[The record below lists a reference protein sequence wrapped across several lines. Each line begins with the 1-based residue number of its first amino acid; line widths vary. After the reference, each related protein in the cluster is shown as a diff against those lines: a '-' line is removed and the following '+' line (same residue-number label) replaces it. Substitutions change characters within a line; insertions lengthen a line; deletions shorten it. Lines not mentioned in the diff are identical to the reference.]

1 MTYEYIICGAGIAG
15 LYCALNLIE
24 KNGAD
29 PKTILI
35 LEKSYRIGGLI
46 KTNTDDKFKIKY
58 ENGAGRITEN
68 DKLLLELVRR
78 FNLDKQKIELPT
90 KKEYRKV
97 FDDKIILIK
106 TDKFS
111 TTLNKIIF
119 KQHKLSEQ
127 ELLGKTLRSLFE
139 DELCMEKTSILVES
153 FGYTDEFDKVNAK
166 NGLEIF
172 RKSFSPN
179 LRYYVL
185 RDGLEQIILQ
195 LESLLKQ
202 KGVVIQLSEMIT
214 NIEEKEKSVPSITI
228 HTETFDGAYK
238 TYITNNL
245 VLAMPRGALVKI
257 PFLQSI
263 HNLLNSV
270 EDTSLFRI
278 YAVFPKNSDGKVWFH
293 DIPKTTTNLPI
304 QQFIPINA
312 DNGLVMITYSDTKN
326 ARQWQQ
332 DKINDVFKKKIMK
345 NIRLLFSEKK
355 ISEPIFLTSI
365 FYAEGTHVWKVNCDG
380 ESLQPRITQPFRD
393 MNLYICGESYSTNQG
408 WIEGSLETSNAVVE
422 LIRNKST
429 PKIKIFSIEQVAKS
443 SSLIIINNNVYDI
456 SKNNWIQ
463 KHPGGSII
471 NSYVGKDA
479 TKIFKYIH
487 PEYAYHLLECLY
499 VGVLE

>member
-1 MTYEYIICGAGIAG
+1 MTFKYIICGAGIAG

-24 KNGAD
+24 KNGVD
-29 PKTILI
+29 PKSILI
-35 LEKSYRIGGLI
+35 LEKSYRVGGLI

-68 DKLLLELVRR
+68 DKLLLELVKR
-78 FNLDKQKIELPT
+78 FNLEQKKIELPT
-90 KKEYRKV
+90 QKEYRKV
-97 FDDKIILIK
+97 FDDKIIAIK

-111 TTLNKIIF
+111 RILNKLIF
-119 KQHKLSEQ
+119 KERKLSDQ
-127 ELLGKTLRSLFE
+127 ELLGKTFRSLCE
-139 DELCMEKTSILVES
+139 DELGIERASILVES

-172 RKSFSPN
+172 RKSFLPN

-185 RDGLEQIILQ
+185 HDGLEQIVLQ
-195 LESLLKQ
+195 LESLLKE

-214 NIEEKEKSVPSITI
+214 DIEKKKKSIQSITI
-228 HTETFDGAYK
+228 YTETFDGANK
-238 TYITNNL
+238 TYTTNNL
-245 VLAMPRGALVKI
+245 ILAMPRGALVKI

-270 EDTSLFRI
+270 EDSSLFRI

-312 DNGLVMITYSDTKN
+312 DSGLVMITYSDTKN

-345 NIRLLFSEKK
+345 NIRMLFSEKK
-355 ISEPIFLTSI
+355 IPEPIFLSSS

-380 ESLQPRITQPFRD
+380 ESLQPRITQPLRN

-408 WIEGSLETSNAVVE
+408 WIEGALETSNTVVE
-422 LIRNKST
+422 LLRNKSP
-429 PKIKIFSIEQVAKS
+429 PKIKIFSREQVAKS

-456 SKNNWIQ
+456 SLNNWSQ

-471 NSYVGKDA
+471 SKYVGKDA
-479 TKIFKYIH
+479 TKIYRFIH

-499 VGVLE
+499 VGTVE

>member
-1 MTYEYIICGAGIAG
+1 MAYEYIICGAGIAG

-24 KNGAD
+24 KNSVD
-29 PKTILI
+29 PKSILI
-35 LEKSYRIGGLI
+35 LEKSYRVGGLI
-46 KTNTDDKFKIKY
+46 KTNSNDKFKIKY

-68 DKLLLELVRR
+68 DKLLLELISR
-78 FNLDKQKIELPT
+78 FNLEQQKIELST

-97 FDDKIILIK
+97 FYDKIISIK

-111 TTLNKIIF
+111 RTLNKIIF
-119 KQHKLSEQ
+119 KQHKLSDQ
-127 ELLGKTLRSLFE
+127 ELLGKTLRSLFQ

-172 RKSFSPN
+172 KKSFLPN

-195 LESLLKQ
+195 LESLLKER
-202 KGVVIQLSEMIT
+202 GVVIQLSEMIT
-214 NIEEKEKSVPSITI
+214 DIEKKEKSNPSITL
-228 HTETFDGAYK
+228 HTETFDGANI
-238 TYITNNL
+238 TYTTNNL

-257 PFLQSI
+257 PFLQNI

-270 EDTSLFRI
+270 EDSSLFRI

-293 DIPKTTTNLPI
+293 DIPKTTTNLEI

-312 DNGLVMITYSDTKN
+312 ESGLVMITYSDTKN

-345 NIRLLFSEKK
+345 NIRLLFSEKT
-355 ISEPIFLTSI
+355 IPEPTFLTSN
-365 FYAEGTHVWKVNCDG
+365 FYAEGTHLWKVNCDG
-380 ESLQPRITQPFRD
+380 ESLQPRILQPFRD
-393 MNLYICGESYSTNQG
+393 MNLFICGESYSTNQG
-408 WIEGSLETSNAVVE
+408 WIEGALETSCIVVE
-422 LIRNKST
+422 LMRNKSR
-429 PKIKIFSIEQVAKS
+429 PKIKVFSREQVEKS
-443 SSLIIINNNVYDI
+443 GSLIIVNNNVYDI

-463 KHPGGSII
+463 KHPGGDII
-471 NSYVGKDA
+471 KKYIGKDA
-479 TKIFKYIH
+479 TKIYRFIH

-499 VGVLE
+499 VGVIE